1 MLGNSIAVSRILYCT
16 GESLQ
21 GEINSQI
28 NIRHVISCAGDFA
41 GKSFIL
47 RKSDPRSVSTPLF

>member
-1 MLGNSIAVSRILYCT
+1 MSGNSIAVSRILYYT

-21 GEINSQI
+21 GGMHSQI
-28 NIRHVISCAGDFA
+28 NIRHVISCTGDFA

-47 RKSDPRSVSTPLF
+47 PKSDPRSVSTSLF